1 MTTPKIVLIS
11 GASRGIGWA
20 VAEYFCSPEY
30 IVVGTGSNEASANKI
45 TEQLKTKN
53 QAGLGLV
60 MNVTDQSTIDATLE
74 TIKSTFGATPSILVN
89 NAGITQDN
97 LMLRMKE
104 AEWENVINT
113 NLNGVFRL
121 TKACLRGMLKA
132 EWGRI
137 ISVGSI
143 SGVMGN
149 AGQCNY
155 AASKAAVIG
164 FSKSLAREVASRNI
178 TVNVVAPGFVCTD
191 MTANLPEAHVQAMLQ
206 FTPIARFAEPA
217 EIAAAVGFL
226 ASDLAGYITG
236 ETLNINGGMYM
247 Q

>member
-45 TEQLKTKN
+45 TEQLKSKN
-53 QAGLGLV
+53 QAGLGLA
-60 MNVTDQSTIDATLE
+60 MNITDQSTIDAALE

-137 ISVGSI
+137 ISVGSV

-155 AASKAAVIG
+155 AASKAGVIG
-164 FSKSLAREVASRNI
+164 FSKALAREVASRNI
-178 TVNVVAPGFVCTD
+178 TVNVVAPGFVRTD
-191 MTANLPEAHVQAMLQ
+191 MTANLPEAHVQALLQ